1 MADLL
6 IPTGLK
12 LVELQ
17 RDSLGAWRVDTASGI
32 RLVLGREQIGE
43 KIRRFALVWKSGLNQ
58 QINSIKTIDLRYPN
72 GLAVAWK
79 DGVLIG
85 AQHDTEVNTAQS
97 V

>member
-1 MADLL
+1 M
-6 IPTGLK
+6 
-12 LVELQ
+12 
-17 RDSLGAWRVDTASGI
+17 
-32 RLVLGREQIGE
+32 
-43 KIRRFALVWKSGLNQ
+43 KSGLNQ